1 MMAEFRAVSVLAHV
15 VKIRSRFACAF
26 YGGKWWK
33 CPWLTLMVFS
43 SKIHALVA
51 ILEQFFCQ
59 SVRLYAPQI
68 KRAQLSDLHLN
79 GQDRGEPH
87 SCAIMTA
94 NMLSPSH
101 AHTVV

>member
-1 MMAEFRAVSVLAHV
+1 MSLKSDHD
-15 VKIRSRFACAF
+15 SRVHFMVENS
-26 YGGKWWK
+26 GNV
-33 CPWLTLMVFS
+33 PWLTLMVFS

-94 NMLSPSH
+94 NMLSPYSYT
-101 AHTVV
+101 AK